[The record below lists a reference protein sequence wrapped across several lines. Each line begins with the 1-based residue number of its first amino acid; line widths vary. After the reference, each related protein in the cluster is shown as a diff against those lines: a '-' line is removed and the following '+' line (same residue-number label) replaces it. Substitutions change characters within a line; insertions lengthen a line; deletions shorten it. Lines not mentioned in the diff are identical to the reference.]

1 VPSHSP
7 LILSSDSGS
16 LRDGGSRNEDKTDD
30 EGSSPKSSQSLK
42 ITRRKR
48 KTPVS
53 PEVEN
58 QTPSKR
64 KKLDKKNAKEGT
76 FEI

>member
-7 LILSSDSGS
+7 LVLSSDSGS

-42 ITRRKR
+42 VTGSKR

-53 PEVEN
+53 PEVES

-64 KKLDKKNAKEGT
+64 NKVDKKKAEEGT